1 MVVRIWRLPS
11 DSTLSMEEW
20 SLGQS
25 FESLNLASLALPE
38 GVYTTLRT
46 YERVKVLH
54 LGDHQAR
61 LEELAFLSGQQIR
74 LEWGRVRAALRQ
86 AVMFY
91 PETEV
96 RIRLT
101 LDLTLEPG
109 TLYLGLEP
117 LKIPALEEY
126 QRGVAVVSRRMQRQN
141 PRAKATSFISTAS
154 TVRQA
159 ISEEVNEVLLVGED
173 GRVLEG
179 LTSNFF
185 AMRQGILRT
194 ADEGV
199 LPGITRSVVLDEI
212 RKEKLRIRLEGVPF
226 KELPGVSE
234 AFITSASRAVLPVVK
249 IDQIKIGEGY
259 PGPVTLRLIKRY
271 QERVSREIEPI

>member
-1 MVVRIWRLPS
+1 MVVSIWRLPS
-11 DSTLSMEEW
+11 DPTLSMEEW
-20 SLGQS
+20 SIGQP
-25 FESLNLASLALPE
+25 FESLNQASLALPE

-46 YERVKVLH
+46 YERVKALH
-54 LGDHQAR
+54 LGDHQTR
-61 LEELAFLSGQQIR
+61 LEESARLSGKLIR
-74 LEWGRVRAALRQ
+74 MDWGRVRSALRQ
-86 AVMFY
+86 AIMSY

-109 TLYLGLEP
+109 TLYIGLEP
-117 LKIPALEEY
+117 LKIPSPEEY
-126 QRGVAVVSRRMQRQN
+126 QRGVAVATRRMQRQN
-141 PRAKATSFISTAS
+141 PRAKATSFITTAGK
-154 TVRQA
+154 VRQA
-159 ISEEVNEVLLVGED
+159 LPEEINEVLLVGED

-185 AMRQGILRT
+185 AVRQGILRT

-199 LPGITRSVVLDEI
+199 LPGITRSVILEEV

-226 KELPGVSE
+226 EELPGVSE

-249 IDQIKIGEGY
+249 IDQIKVGEGH
-259 PGPVTLRLIKRY
+259 PGPVTLRLINRC
-271 QERVSREIEPI
+271 QERVSREIELI